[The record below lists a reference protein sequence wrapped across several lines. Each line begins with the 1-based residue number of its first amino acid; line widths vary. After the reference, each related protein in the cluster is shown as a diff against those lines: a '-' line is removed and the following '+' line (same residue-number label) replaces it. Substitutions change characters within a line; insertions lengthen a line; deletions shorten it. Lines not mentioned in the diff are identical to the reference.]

1 MFGISFTEL
10 LLVGLVALL
19 VLGPERLPGAAR
31 TAGLW
36 IGRLKRSFNAI
47 KNEVEREIGADEI
60 RRQLHNE
67 HILSLEQ
74 EARKILNP
82 QSAQAKP
89 AEPPATEA
97 PVAQPAAAPLPVAAS
112 EPHLALEQPAPAPVE
127 PAHAASEPLPVPPL
141 TSADAASSE
150 TVPTPKPQ
158 TEKPATETSL
168 PPRAP

>member
-1 MFGISFTEL
+1 MFGISFSEL
-10 LLVGLVALL
+10 MLVGLVALL

-36 IGRLKRSFNAI
+36 VGRLKRSFNAI
-47 KNEVEREIGADEI
+47 KQEVEREIGADEI

-82 QSAQAKP
+82 SHQPEPAPTSS
-89 AEPPATEA
+89 AEPATTPAPSVAAAPAPEPA
-97 PVAQPAAAPLPVAAS
+97 PVVATTAEPVTPAPAAAPA
-112 EPHLALEQPAPAPVE
+112 APA
-127 PAHAASEPLPVPPL
+127 H
-141 TSADAASSE
+141 E
-150 TVPTPKPQ
+150 TPQ
-158 TEKPATETSL
+158 Q

>member
-1 MFGISFTEL
+1 MFGISFSEL

-47 KNEVEREIGADEI
+47 KQEVEREIGADEI

-67 HILSLEQ
+67 HILSLEE
-74 EARKILNP
+74 EARKIMQP
-82 QSAQAKP
+82 QQPVTPVVPPAAQPVSEPAPPIIGATPAPPSADIGPAAPADSASVTPAP
-89 AEPPATEA
+89 AEVEAVQPVATPA
-97 PVAQPAAAPLPVAAS
+97 PVATTPTAVPSAP
-112 EPHLALEQPAPAPVE
+112 
-127 PAHAASEPLPVPPL
+127 
-141 TSADAASSE
+141 SANDS
-150 TVPTPKPQ
+150 TQ
-158 TEKPATETSL
+158 

>member
-1 MFGISFTEL
+1 MFGISFSEL

-47 KNEVEREIGADEI
+47 KQEVEREIGADEI

-67 HILSLEQ
+67 HILSMEQ
-74 EARKILNP
+74 EARKIFAPTQQEPTPVAPVAEQTLQP
-82 QSAQAKP
+82 STAVAEP
-89 AEPPATEA
+89 AAIPTETVTAIEPPAVAA
-97 PVAQPAAAPLPVAAS
+97 PAVEPVTPAAAPV
-112 EPHLALEQPAPAPVE
+112 APAP
-127 PAHAASEPLPVPPL
+127 H
-141 TSADAASSE
+141 D
-150 TVPTPKPQ
+150 PT
-158 TEKPATETSL
+158 L